1 MEKLHQSHSQRK
13 RKGLK
18 KSKRYREEC
27 KYQTPPNIEN
37 NLSST
42 KSDSDSNKSKSLLWP
57 QNIDAL
63 PYYFHPP
70 RDVKDKCIQCSVKSH
85 NSGIQN
91 VPTSRTK
98 CLQTE
103 HQTKNSRGIQTS
115 TEHCVKSTGDNLLSI
130 LQSDNVFNLFAEKLH
145 ESEQTD
151 KFVQCIKSIASGR
164 FSTTNLAWKSFLDMG
179 CLSNLQS
186 TTQMVYDSEWL
197 EFCQIIYHMFRAG
210 VINALHG
217 RSHFSQVTS
226 NRTLKNK
233 YDPTEGKFNFPIPS
247 IPTLKKLDI
256 GFPAEILVG
265 FVEQSL

>member
-1 MEKLHQSHSQRK
+1 MEKLHQSRSQRK

-18 KSKRYREEC
+18 TNLTMSKKSKRYREEH
-27 KYQTPPNIEN
+27 KYQSPPNIEN
-37 NLSST
+37 NSSSAE
-42 KSDSDSNKSKSLLWP
+42 SDSDSNESKSLLWP

-115 TEHCVKSTGDNLLSI
+115 TEHCVKLTGDNLLSI
-130 LQSDNVFNLFAEKLH
+130 LQSDNVFNLFVEKLH

-164 FSTTNLAWKSFLDMG
+164 FSTTNLAWRSFLDMG
-179 CLSNLQS
+179 CLSNLQ
-186 TTQMVYDSEWL
+186 
-197 EFCQIIYHMFRAG
+197 
-210 VINALHG
+210 
-217 RSHFSQVTS
+217 
-226 NRTLKNK
+226 
-233 YDPTEGKFNFPIPS
+233 
-247 IPTLKKLDI
+247 
-256 GFPAEILVG
+256 
-265 FVEQSL
+265 